1 VACERLCP
9 TKMILVRAIAPAVS
23 LVLALLL
30 AAGCNGCRRDHPY
43 VPYAISSAQ
52 RGPFSEDEASVAAR
66 SDTLVDAGQEFAAQP
81 SLQAPAATG
90 RWSLEG
96 IALEAPD
103 GLVFQSAL
111 VSDFDGDGEK
121 EAFAIAHPAEGN
133 DPGEV
138 LFYRGREAGDA
149 LAIAG
154 RIAAPPLLARD
165 ASCLATSRLA
175 GVGKRSVL
183 VELGSTCPLHA
194 VSGPVRWIAV
204 LDAGTSPRVRFAATL
219 ADPPGAPALLVEASV
234 GDRDGDGRDDLA
246 IRVTLEGGGAPFEP
260 GPRVSAI
267 VAWLDRPSG
276 LSRDTGAS
284 EAAFELLAKSAT
296 ARAPRAKDAPAVPGF
311 VAQARALWRAVCA
324 EGGSPRVVAVAGTG
338 AIGCG
343 GARALEDLGLAEVR
357 AYVTMG
363 DPLRAALALDR
374 GERAPAARSSAH
386 VSEAQKWIAQLAPI
400 ATARLLRAAAA
411 VPLAP
416 RGHEPAWGPLAFEP
430 SGKLLVRTRAGVV
443 RLDPDQGDEAA
454 ANVPDWPVA
463 VSSPDGVRKWIDA
476 YDPCDGLPVHALFE
490 MTNGENG
497 RDVLLPVMPA
507 LGGRCVGSRSSPV
520 RAIPIA
526 WGPGGLEAIVEGQPV
541 LVSPDLGSASLLAS
555 FLDQPQAPGAPRSP
569 DGKAYVI
576 STEAGLLVRREGRSR
591 LLRGSEL
598 DATYG
603 DQHDCT
609 VSNDTTHVACV
620 HAGQAWVGT
629 WDPF

>member
-1 VACERLCP
+1 
-9 TKMILVRAIAPAVS
+9 
-23 LVLALLL
+23 
-30 AAGCNGCRRDHPY
+30 
-43 VPYAISSAQ
+43 
-52 RGPFSEDEASVAAR
+52 
-66 SDTLVDAGQEFAAQP
+66 
-81 SLQAPAATG
+81 
-90 RWSLEG
+90 LEG
-96 IALEAPD
+96 VTLQAPD

-121 EAFAIAHPAEGN
+121 EAFALAHPAEGN
-133 DPGEV
+133 EPGEV
-138 LFYRGREAGDA
+138 LFYRGRAAGEG

-154 RIAAPPLLARD
+154 RIAPPPLLARD
-165 ASCLATSRLA
+165 VSCLASRRLA

-183 VELGSTCPLHA
+183 VELGSTCTLHA
-194 VSGPVRWIAV
+194 PSGPLRWVAV
-204 LDAGTSPRVRFAATL
+204 LDAGTSPRIRFAATL
-219 ADPPGAPALLVEASV
+219 ADPPGAPTLSVEASV

-246 IRVTLEGGGAPFEP
+246 IRVTLEGGEAPFEP
-260 GPRVSAI
+260 GPRVAAT

-284 EAAFELLAKSAT
+284 ETAFELLAKSAT

-324 EGGSPRVVAVAGTG
+324 EGGSPRIVAVAGTG
-338 AIGCG
+338 AVGCG
-343 GARALEDLGLAEVR
+343 GARALEDLGLAEVH

-374 GERAPAARSSAH
+374 AERAPAARSSAH
-386 VSEAQKWIAQLAPI
+386 VSEAQKWIAQLAPV
-400 ATARLLRAAAA
+400 ATARLLRAAAG

-416 RGHEPAWGPLAFEP
+416 RGHEPAWGPLVFEP
-430 SGKLLVRTRAGVV
+430 SGKLLIRTGAGVV
-443 RLDPDQGDEAA
+443 RLDPDEGDEAA
-454 ANVPDWPVA
+454 ANVADWPVA
-463 VSSPDGVRKWIDA
+463 VTSPDGAHKWIDA

-490 MTNGENG
+490 MTHGENARG
-497 RDVLLPVMPA
+497 ISLPVMPA
-507 LGGRCVGSRSSPV
+507 LGTRCAGSRSNPAK
-520 RAIPIA
+520 AIPIA
-526 WGPGGLEAIVEGQPV
+526 WGPGGLEAIVEGQLI
-541 LVSPDLGSASLLAS
+541 LVSPDLASASPLAN
-555 FLDQPQAPGAPRSP
+555 FLDQPRAPGAPRSP
-569 DGKAYVI
+569 DGRAYVF

-598 DATYG
+598 DATYA

>member
-1 VACERLCP
+1 MNFL
-9 TKMILVRAIAPAVS
+9 RAIVPS
-23 LVLALLL
+23 LLL
-30 AAGCNGCRRDHPY
+30 ATTGCNGCRREHPY
-43 VPYAISSAQ
+43 VPYAISSGQ
-52 RGPFSEDEASVAAR
+52 RGSLSVEEASVSPR
-66 SDTLVDAGQEFAAQP
+66 SETAFDAGHEF
-81 SLQAPAATG
+81 SELAPTEAPPATG

-96 IALEAPD
+96 VTLEAPD

-121 EAFAIAHPAEGN
+121 EAFAIVHPAEGN
-133 DPGEV
+133 EAGEV
-138 LFYRGREAGDA
+138 VFYRGRAAGEV

-154 RIAAPPLLARD
+154 RVAPPPLLARD
-165 ASCLATSRLA
+165 PSCLATRRLA
-175 GVGKRSVL
+175 GVGKASVL
-183 VELGSTCPLHA
+183 VELGSVCPLHPMT
-194 VSGPVRWIAV
+194 GPLRWVAV
-204 LDAGTSPRVRFAATL
+204 LDAGTSPRVRFAATI
-219 ADPPGAPALLVEASV
+219 ADPAGAPALSMEASV
-234 GDRDGDGRDDLA
+234 SDRDGDGRDDLA

-260 GPRVSAI
+260 GPRLSATI
-267 VAWLDRPSG
+267 AWLDRLSG

-284 EAAFELLAKSAT
+284 EAAFESLAKSAA
-296 ARAPRAKDAPAVPGF
+296 ARAAHGKDAPAVPGY

-324 EGGSPRVVAVAGTG
+324 EGGTPRVVAVAGTG

-363 DPLRAALALDR
+363 DPLRAALSLDR
-374 GERAPAARSSAH
+374 AERAPAARTNARL
-386 VSEAQKWIAQLAPI
+386 SEAQKWVAQLAPI

-411 VPLAP
+411 VPMAP

-443 RLDPDQGDEAA
+443 RIDPDEGDEAA
-454 ANVPDWPVA
+454 ANVPDWPTA
-463 VSSPDGVRKWIDA
+463 VTSPDGSRKWIDA

-490 MTNGENG
+490 MANGENG
-497 RDVLLPVMPA
+497 RDILLPVMPA
-507 LGGRCVGSRSSPV
+507 LGGRCGGSRSSPA
-520 RAIPIA
+520 RAIPVA
-526 WGPGGLEAIVEGQPV
+526 WGPGGLEAIVEGQLV
-541 LVSPDLGSASLLAS
+541 LVSSDLGSASLLMS
-555 FLDQPQAPGAPRSP
+555 FLDQPRAAGAPRSP
-569 DGKAYVI
+569 DGKAYVVA
-576 STEAGLLVRREGRSR
+576 TEAGLLVRREGRSR

-598 DATYG
+598 DGTYA